1 MGYRDSIVPNVN
13 YFYLHKAGA
22 GKGVSRTRR
31 GAELIRGVRAFR
43 ELLVRCVASCSE
55 YRWGYGT
62 ED

>member
-43 ELLVRCVASCSE
+43 ELLVRCVRTSC
-55 YRWGYGT
+55 
-62 ED
+62 